1 MAGQELCRARTRRLR
16 RKQRTMRG
24 GEAMDASIAAVSAM
38 EDNILFNAG
47 RGAVFN
53 TAGKHELEA
62 SLMLSKPPAS
72 HPEIPASRR
81 GLGVTLLTRIKNPC
95 QLARQLY
102 LSPKQ
107 VIHAFMSGE
116 HAEEL
121 AQEMGFEF
129 KQPEYFFSQAR
140 WNEHR
145 KGLGCPMRTGCRGVG
160 RSGLYL
166 CCNFNGGRTNKL
178 VGRVGDTPMMAAGFW
193 AEQWIEKAKGFW
205 SWLSGAESTKAVGIS
220 GTGNGDYFIR
230 QATGVSMAHRVMF
243 RGESLQSAAD
253 NTVADLRRDDGDG
266 GVIALD
272 QDGNIAMAINCPGM
286 YRGFIKPDGVP
297 YTAIFS
303 DDPLVVHS

>member
-1 MAGQELCRARTRRLR
+1 
-16 RKQRTMRG
+16 
-24 GEAMDASIAAVSAM
+24 
-38 EDNILFNAG
+38 
-47 RGAVFN
+47 
-53 TAGKHELEA
+53 
-62 SLMLSKPPAS
+62 MLSKPPAS

-145 KGLGCPMRTGCRGVG
+145 KGLGLPYEDVREKDDLSMNPQGTVGAVALDVRGCICAVT
-160 RSGLYL
+160 ST
-166 CCNFNGGRTNKL
+166 GGRTNKL

-193 AEQWIEKAKGFW
+193 AEQWVEKAKGFW

-220 GTGNGDYFIR
+220 GTGNGD
-230 QATGVSMAHRVMF
+230 VS
-243 RGESLQSAAD
+243 
-253 NTVADLRRDDGDG
+253 
-266 GVIALD
+266 I
-272 QDGNIAMAINCPGM
+272 
-286 YRGFIKPDGVP
+286 
-297 YTAIFS
+297 
-303 DDPLVVHS
+303 